1 MSAIFTILQRR
12 NISKMKTVRKAAA
25 MMLACSMMILSFS
38 GCSLS
43 FGEEKPALVISGT
56 GISREIYN
64 YYYDLVEGRPG
75 DYNLS
80 DSPKEKEK
88 EDAAVELC
96 KRYIALN
103 SSFVIHNLR
112 LSTSEKVS
120 ISDNVNNH
128 WMRFKNHYNKI
139 GVSKQTL
146 SKVFTSAAYE
156 DVIFAAMYDKGV
168 NDKAQES
175 EIRLYFY
182 REYAAFRSVCV
193 YFTNSGKEMTQA
205 EKQNVINDMYD
216 IAANSDESPE
226 SFSRAAAEKG
236 YAASDIVVLSRNSD
250 GYPAGF
256 FDTVYDMFDNSVKVI
271 TYGDCVFA
279 VRKENLEK
287 LGEGLYAGY
296 RSSLIKDMYGEEW
309 QKTIDSYIE
318 TFTVDEKNI

>member
-1 MSAIFTILQRR
+1 
-12 NISKMKTVRKAAA
+12 MKNTERAVSLL
-25 MMLACSMMILSFS
+25 LACVFILMSFS
-38 GCSLS
+38 GCSLKIR
-43 FGEEKPALVISGT
+43 EEKPALVISGT

-112 LSTSEKVS
+112 LSTSDKVS

-146 SKVFTSAAYE
+146 NKVFTSAAYE

-175 EIRLYFY
+175 EIKLYFY
-182 REYAAFRSVCV
+182 REYIAFRSVCV
-193 YFTNSGKEMTQA
+193 YFTNNGKEMTQA

-216 IAANSDESPE
+216 ISSNSGESPE
-226 SFSRAAAEKG
+226 SFTAAASEKG
-236 YAASDIVVLSRNSD
+236 YVASNIVVLNRDSD

-271 TYGDCVFA
+271 VYGDSVFA

-296 RSSLIKDMYGEEW
+296 RSALIRDMYEEEW

>member
-1 MSAIFTILQRR
+1 
-12 NISKMKTVRKAAA
+12 MKTVKKAFALLIA
-25 MMLACSMMILSFS
+25 LITASVSLS
-38 GCSLS
+38 GCSFS
-43 FGEEKPALVISGT
+43 FKDEKPALVISGT

-75 DYNLS
+75 DYGLS

-96 KRYIALN
+96 RRYIALN

-146 SKVFTSAAYE
+146 NKIFTSNSYE
-156 DVIFAAMYDKGV
+156 DVIFSAMYDKGV

-175 EIRLYFY
+175 AIKQYFY
-182 REYAAFRSVCV
+182 REYVAFRSVCV
-193 YFTNSGKEMTQA
+193 YFTNNGKEMTQA
-205 EKQNVINDMYD
+205 EKQNVITDMYAISD
-216 IAANSDESPE
+216 NSDESSE
-226 SFSRAAAEKG
+226 SFSLASSERG
-236 YAASDIVVLSRNSD
+236 YAASDIVVLSRSSE
-250 GYPAGF
+250 GYPSGF
-256 FDTVYDMFDNSVKVI
+256 FDTVYDMFEGSVKVI
-271 TYGDCVFA
+271 VYGDSVFA
-279 VRKENLEK
+279 VRKESLEK

-296 RSSLIKDMYGEEW
+296 RASLIKEMYGEEW
-309 QKTIDSYIE
+309 QNTINSYIE
-318 TFTVDEKNI
+318 TFTIDEKNI

>member
-1 MSAIFTILQRR
+1 MRVLNRAGALLIAF
-12 NISKMKTVRKAAA
+12 A
-25 MMLACSMMILSFS
+25 MLITALS
-38 GCSLS
+38 GCSLG

-75 DYNLS
+75 DYGLS

-88 EDAAVELC
+88 EEAAVGLC

-103 SSFVIHNLR
+103 SSFVIHNLS

-146 SKVFTSAAYE
+146 NKIFTSAAYE
-156 DVIFAAMYDKGV
+156 DVIFSAMYDKGV
-168 NDKAQES
+168 TDKAQEAA
-175 EIRLYFY
+175 IKQYFY

-193 YFTNSGKEMTQA
+193 YFTNNGKEMTQA

-216 IAANSDESPE
+216 ISAASDDSPE
-226 SFSRAAAEKG
+226 SFALASSEKG
-236 YAASDIVVLSRNSD
+236 YSASDVVVLSRNSD

-256 FDTVYDMFDNSVKVI
+256 FDTVYDQFEGTVKVI
-271 TYGDCVFA
+271 TYGDSVFA
-279 VRKENLEK
+279 VRKESLEK

-296 RSSLIKDMYGEEW
+296 RSALIKEMYDEEW
-309 QKTIDSYIE
+309 QKTINSYID